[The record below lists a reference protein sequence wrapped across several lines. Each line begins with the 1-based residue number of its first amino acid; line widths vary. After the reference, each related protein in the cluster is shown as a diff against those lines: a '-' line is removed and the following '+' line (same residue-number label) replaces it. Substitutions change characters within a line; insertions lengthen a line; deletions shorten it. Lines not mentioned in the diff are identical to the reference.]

1 MFDDLGIW
9 KDGCLEILKTKFKRE
24 VANILLGKKK
34 KYIFMILI
42 KITAGYVC
50 LGVLSSLVELITV
63 VMACSYVAQ
72 ITRRIRREKELI
84 QSEEYLTPCTRK
96 TGNL

>member
-9 KDGCLEILKTKFKRE
+9 KDGCLEILKTKLKRE
-24 VANILLGKKK
+24 VANILLGQKMKMLM
-34 KYIFMILI
+34 ILFMI
-42 KITAGYVC
+42 TEGYVC

-96 TGNL
+96 TGDL